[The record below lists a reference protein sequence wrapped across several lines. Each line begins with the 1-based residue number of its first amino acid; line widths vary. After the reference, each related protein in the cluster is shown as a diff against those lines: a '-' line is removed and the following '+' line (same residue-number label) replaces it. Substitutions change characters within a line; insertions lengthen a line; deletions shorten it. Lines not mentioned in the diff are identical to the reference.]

1 MKIENLKFELLTTGY
16 HRIVTREV
24 NIGGVPLGGTQPIRV
39 QSMTSTDTLD
49 TEATIAQ
56 SIRMI
61 EAGCEYVR
69 ITAPGMKEAENLKLI
84 KQGLRQRGFQTPL
97 IADVHF
103 NPKVAELAAQYVEKV
118 RINPGNYTDRNTGK
132 LEFTESEY
140 QAEIDKIR
148 ERLNPL
154 IGICKNNG
162 TVLRI
167 GSNHGSL
174 SERIM
179 SRYGD
184 TPMGMAIAAMEF
196 INICEDFSFRD
207 LVISMKSSNP
217 IVMVEATRLIVALMD
232 ANGECYPLH
241 LGVTEAGD
249 AAEGRIKSAA
259 GICSLLEDGVGD
271 TIRVSLTEDPEKE
284 IPVALLMT
292 KRYNNHTNTAEQDK
306 VILNIDP
313 FSFKKRKS
321 RAAGMIGGKN
331 LPVVI
336 SSFPEELDAPFKPDL
351 VEPDIPEEQLPL
363 FNRFVALRQPALP
376 TEELL
381 APYKNL
387 TTAVLVAEGTD
398 NDAPKWFRNVFNA
411 LTQIN
416 DDIPV
421 VLKRCYTTPD
431 TEAFLIQSATDM
443 GTLFADGMGDGVWFE
458 ATDPFIKTRLVET
471 AFTILQATRSRVSQ
485 TEFIACPS
493 CGRTQYN
500 IQEALARVKAAT
512 RHLKGLKIAVMGC
525 IVNGLGEMA
534 DADYGYVGAGKGKV
548 SLYRGKELVVRN
560 IEQDEAVK
568 SLIDLIK
575 KDGKWF
581 EAGV

>member
-1 MKIENLKFELLTTGY
+1 VKIEDLNFELLAKGY
-16 HRIVTREV
+16 HRIITREV
-24 NIGGVPLGGTQPIRV
+24 NIGGVPVGGNQPIRV
-39 QSMTSTDTLD
+39 QSMTSTDTMD

-69 ITAPGMKEAENLKLI
+69 ITVPGIKEAENLKLI
-84 KQGLRQRGFQTPL
+84 KQGLRDRGFQTPL

-103 NPKVAELAAQYVEKV
+103 NPRVAELAAQYVEKV

-132 LEFTESEY
+132 LEFTPSEY

-148 ERLNPL
+148 DRLQPL
-154 IGICKNNG
+154 IVICKTHG
-162 TVLRI
+162 TAIRI

-196 INICEDFSFRD
+196 INICEDFDFRD
-207 LVISMKSSNP
+207 LIISMKASNTR
-217 IVMVEATRLIVALMD
+217 VMIEATRLIVALMQK
-232 ANGECYPLH
+232 NGECYPLH

-292 KRYNNHTNTAEQDK
+292 NRYNNRINTEEKDK
-306 VILNIDP
+306 VKLHLDP
-313 FSFKKRKS
+313 FTFTKRKS
-321 RAAGMIGGKN
+321 RAAGTIGGNN

-336 SSFPEELDAPFKPDL
+336 SSFPEALDATFKPDF
-351 VEPDIPEEQLPL
+351 VEPDGTEEQLPL
-363 FNRFVALRQPALP
+363 FNRFITLEQPELP
-376 TEELL
+376 TSELL
-381 APYKNL
+381 SLAMKSHN
-387 TTAVLVAEGTD
+387 AVLVAKGID
-398 NDAPKWFRNVFNA
+398 NDAPKWFRNVFNVLA
-411 LTQIN
+411 SMN
-416 DDIPV
+416 ENIPV
-421 VLKRCYTTPD
+421 LLKRCYTTSD
-431 TEAFLIQSATDM
+431 SEAFLIQSAADM
-443 GTLFADGMGDGVWFE
+443 GTLFSDGLGDGIWLE
-458 ATDPFIKTRLVET
+458 AVHPEIKGIVVET
-471 AFTILQATRSRVSQ
+471 AFSILQATRSRVSQ

-500 IQEALARVKAAT
+500 IQEALGRVKAAT

-534 DADYGYVGAGKGKV
+534 DADYGYVGAGRGKV
-548 SLYRGKELVVRN
+548 SLFRGKELVFKN
-560 IEQDEAVK
+560 IDQDEAVQK
-568 SLIDLIK
+568 LIELIK
-575 KDGKWF
+575 SDGRWF
-581 EAGV
+581 EA

>member
-1 MKIENLKFELLTTGY
+1 MKIEDLSFELLAKGY

-24 NIGGVPLGGTQPIRV
+24 NIGGVPVGGNQPIRV
-39 QSMTSTDTLD
+39 QSMTSTDTMD

-69 ITAPGMKEAENLKLI
+69 ITVPGIKEAENLKLI
-84 KQGLRQRGFQTPL
+84 KQGLRDRGYRTPL

-148 ERLNPL
+148 DRLQPL
-154 IGICKNNG
+154 IVICKTHG
-162 TVLRI
+162 TALRI

-196 INICEDFSFRD
+196 INICEDFDFRD
-207 LVISMKSSNP
+207 LVISMKSSNTR
-217 IVMVEATRLIVALMD
+217 VMIEATRLIVALMLK
-232 ANGECYPLH
+232 NGECYPLH

-292 KRYNNHTNTAEQDK
+292 QRYNNRINTKEQDK
-306 VILNIDP
+306 VKLNTDP
-313 FSFKKRKS
+313 FTFIKRKS
-321 RAAGMIGGKN
+321 RAAGAIGGNN

-336 SSFPEELDAPFKPDL
+336 SSFPEAFDATFKPDF
-351 VEPDIPEEQLPL
+351 VEPDCPEEQLPL
-363 FNRFVALRQPALP
+363 FNRFITLEQPELP
-376 TEELL
+376 TLELL
-381 APYKNL
+381 SIAMKSHN
-387 TTAVLVAEGTD
+387 AVIVAKGID
-398 NDAPKWFRNVFNA
+398 NDAPKWFRNVFNTLA
-411 LTQIN
+411 SMNQN
-416 DDIPV
+416 IPV
-421 VLKRCYTTPD
+421 VLKRCYTTSD
-431 TEAFLIQSATDM
+431 SEAFLIQSATDM
-443 GTLFADGMGDGVWFE
+443 GTLFSDGLGDGIWLE
-458 ATDPFIKTRLVET
+458 AVHPEIKGIVVET
-471 AFTILQATRSRVSQ
+471 AFSILQATRSRVSQ

-500 IQEALARVKAAT
+500 IQEALVRVKAAT

-534 DADYGYVGAGKGKV
+534 DADYGYVGAGRGKV
-548 SLYRGKELVVRN
+548 SLFRGKELVFKN
-560 IEQDEAVK
+560 IDQDEAV
-568 SLIDLIK
+568 SQLIDLIK
-575 KDGKWF
+575 SDGRWF
-581 EAGV
+581 EAVS

>member
-1 MKIENLKFELLTTGY
+1 VKIEDLKFELLAKGY
-16 HRIVTREV
+16 HRIITREV
-24 NIGGVPLGGTQPIRV
+24 NIGGVPVGGNQPIRV
-39 QSMTSTDTLD
+39 QSMTSTDTMD

-69 ITAPGMKEAENLKLI
+69 ITVPGIKEVENLKLI
-84 KQGLRQRGFQTPL
+84 KHGLRQRGYQTPL

-132 LEFTESEY
+132 LEFTASEY

-148 ERLNPL
+148 ERLQPL
-154 IGICKNNG
+154 LTICKTHG

-184 TPMGMAIAAMEF
+184 TPMGMAVAAMEF
-196 INICEDFSFRD
+196 INICEAFDFRE
-207 LVISMKSSNP
+207 LVISMKSSNTR
-217 IVMVEATRLIVALMD
+217 VMIEATRLIVALMSK
-232 ANGECYPLH
+232 NGQCYPLH

-249 AAEGRIKSAA
+249 AAEGRVKSAA

-292 KRYNNHTNTAEQDK
+292 RRYNNRINTEENDK
-306 VILNIDP
+306 VRLDIDP
-313 FSFKKRKS
+313 FTFLKRKS
-321 RAAGMIGGKN
+321 RAAGMIGGNN

-336 SSFPEELDAPFKPDL
+336 SSFPEALDATFKPDF
-351 VEPDIPEEQLPL
+351 VEMDSPEDQLPL
-363 FNRFVALRQPALP
+363 FNRFITLEQPELP
-376 TEELL
+376 TSELL
-381 APYKNL
+381 TLSMKFHN
-387 TTAVLVAEGTD
+387 AVLVAKGID
-398 NDAPKWFRNVFNA
+398 NDAPKWFRNVFNTLA
-411 LTQIN
+411 SMNQN
-416 DDIPV
+416 IPV
-421 VLKRCYTTPD
+421 VLKRCYTTTD
-431 TEAFLIQSATDM
+431 TEEFLIQSATDM
-443 GTLFADGMGDGVWFE
+443 GTLFSDGLGDGIWLE
-458 ATDPFIKTRLVET
+458 AVHPEIREIVVET
-471 AFTILQATRSRVSQ
+471 AFSILQATRSRVSQ

-500 IQEALARVKAAT
+500 IQEALGRVKTAT

-534 DADYGYVGAGKGKV
+534 DADYGYVGAGRGKV
-548 SLYRGKELVVRN
+548 SLFRGKELVIKN
-560 IEQDEAVK
+560 IDQDEAVMK
-568 SLIDLIK
+568 LIELIK
-575 KDGKWF
+575 SDGRWF
-581 EAGV
+581 EA

>member
-1 MKIENLKFELLTTGY
+1 MKIEDLNFELLAKGY

-24 NIGGVPLGGTQPIRV
+24 NIGGVPVGGNQPIRV
-39 QSMTSTDTLD
+39 QSMTSTDTMD
-49 TEATIAQ
+49 TGATIAQ

-69 ITAPGMKEAENLKLI
+69 ITVPGIKEAENLKLI
-84 KQGLRQRGFQTPL
+84 KQGLRDRGYQTPL

-132 LEFTESEY
+132 LEFTSLEY

-148 ERLNPL
+148 DRLQPL
-154 IGICKNNG
+154 ISICKTHG
-162 TVLRI
+162 TAIRI

-196 INICEDFSFRD
+196 INICEDFDFRD
-207 LVISMKSSNP
+207 LVISMKSSNTR
-217 IVMVEATRLIVALMD
+217 VMIEATRLIVALMRK
-232 ANGECYPLH
+232 NGECYPLH

-292 KRYNNHTNTAEQDK
+292 QRYNRINTEEKDTVK
-306 VILNIDP
+306 LNIDP
-313 FSFKKRKS
+313 FTFIKRKS
-321 RAAGMIGGKN
+321 RAAGSIGGNN

-336 SSFPEELDAPFKPDL
+336 SSFPETLDATFKPDI
-351 VEPDIPEEQLPL
+351 VEPDSPEDQIPL
-363 FNRFVALRQPALP
+363 FNKFIIIDQPELPTSELLTLALRCHNP
-376 TEELL
+376 
-381 APYKNL
+381 
-387 TTAVLVAEGTD
+387 VLVANGID
-398 NDAPKWFRNVFNA
+398 NDAPKWFRNVFNVLA
-411 LTQIN
+411 SMN
-416 DDIPV
+416 ENIPV
-421 VLKRCYTTPD
+421 ILKRCYTTAD
-431 TEAFLIQSATDM
+431 SEAFLIQSAADM
-443 GTLFADGMGDGVWFE
+443 GTLFSDGLGDGIWLE
-458 ATDPFIKTRLVET
+458 AVYPEIKEIVVET
-471 AFTILQATRSRVSQ
+471 AFSILQATRSRVSQ

-500 IQEALARVKAAT
+500 IQEALGRVKAAT

-534 DADYGYVGAGKGKV
+534 DADYGYVGAGRGKV
-548 SLYRGKELVVRN
+548 SLFRGKELVFKN
-560 IEQDEAVK
+560 IDQDEAVLK
-568 SLIDLIK
+568 LIELIK
-575 KDGKWF
+575 SDGRWF
-581 EAGV
+581 EAVS

>member
-1 MKIENLKFELLTTGY
+1 MKFELFAKGY
-16 HRIVTREV
+16 HRIKTRVV
-24 NIGGVPLGGTQPIRV
+24 NIGGVPLGGNYPIRV
-39 QSMTSTDTLD
+39 QSMTSTDTMN

-69 ITAPGMKEAENLKLI
+69 ITVQGIKEAENLKLI
-84 KQGLRQRGFQTPL
+84 KQGLRNRGFQPPL

-132 LEFTESEY
+132 VEFTDTEY

-148 ERLNPL
+148 SRLQPL
-154 IGICKNNG
+154 IEICK
-162 TVLRI
+162 THSTAIRI

-179 SRYGD
+179 SRHGD

-196 INICEDFSFRD
+196 INICEDFNFYD
-207 LVISMKSSNP
+207 LVVSMKASNP
-217 IVMVEATRLIVALMD
+217 RVMIESTRLIVAMMQ

-249 AAEGRIKSAA
+249 AAEGRVKSAA
-259 GICSLLEDGVGD
+259 GICCLLEDGVGD

-284 IPVALLMT
+284 IPAALLMT
-292 KRYNNHTNTAEQDK
+292 GRYNNRVNSSEEDK
-306 VILNIDP
+306 VICKIDP

-321 RAAGMIGGKN
+321 RVSGSIGGHN

-336 SSFPEELDAPFKPDL
+336 SSFPEALDALFQPDF
-351 VEPDIPEEQLPL
+351 VETESPEEHLPL
-363 FNRFVALRQPALP
+363 FNKFIYLQQPALP
-376 TEELL
+376 TAELL
-381 APYKNL
+381 ASWAKEYN
-387 TTAVLVAEGTD
+387 AVLIAQGND
-398 NDAPKWFRNVFNA
+398 NETPKWFRAVFNA
-411 LTQIN
+411 LTELNIN
-416 DDIPV
+416 IPV
-421 VLKRCYTTPD
+421 VLKRCYTTSNL
-431 TEAFLIQSATDM
+431 EGFLIQSATDM
-443 GTLFADGMGDGVWFE
+443 GTLFADGMGDGIWIE
-458 ATDPFIKTRLVET
+458 ATDPLIQTKIVET
-471 AFTILQATRSRVSQ
+471 TFSILQATRSRISQ

-500 IQEALARVKAAT
+500 IQEALAKVKEAT

-534 DADYGYVGAGKGKV
+534 DADYGYVGAGIGKV
-548 SLYRGKELVVRN
+548 SLFRGKELVIKN
-560 IEQDEAVK
+560 IEQDEAVLK
-568 SLIDLIK
+568 LIALIK
-575 KDGKWF
+575 SDGKWV
-581 EAGV
+581 EAKA

>member
-1 MKIENLKFELLTTGY
+1 VKIEDLNFELLAKGY

-24 NIGGVPLGGTQPIRV
+24 NIGGVPVGGNQPIRV
-39 QSMTSTDTLD
+39 QSMTSTDTMD
-49 TEATIAQ
+49 TGATIAQ

-69 ITAPGMKEAENLKLI
+69 ITVPGIKEAENLKLI
-84 KQGLRQRGFQTPL
+84 KQGLRDRGYQTPL

-132 LEFTESEY
+132 LEFTSLEY

-148 ERLNPL
+148 DRLQPL
-154 IGICKNNG
+154 ISICKTHG
-162 TVLRI
+162 TAIRI

-196 INICEDFSFRD
+196 INICEDFDFRD
-207 LVISMKSSNP
+207 LVISMKSSNTR
-217 IVMVEATRLIVALMD
+217 VMIEATRLIVALMRK
-232 ANGECYPLH
+232 NGECYPLH

-292 KRYNNHTNTAEQDK
+292 QRYNRINTEEKDTVK
-306 VILNIDP
+306 LNIDP
-313 FSFKKRKS
+313 FTFIKRKS
-321 RAAGMIGGKN
+321 RAAGSIGGNN

-336 SSFPEELDAPFKPDL
+336 SSFPETLDATFKPDI
-351 VEPDIPEEQLPL
+351 VEPDSPEDQIPL
-363 FNRFVALRQPALP
+363 FNKFIIIDQPELPTSELLTLALRCHNP
-376 TEELL
+376 
-381 APYKNL
+381 
-387 TTAVLVAEGTD
+387 VLVANGID
-398 NDAPKWFRNVFNA
+398 NDAPKWFRNVFNVLA
-411 LTQIN
+411 SMN
-416 DDIPV
+416 ENIPV
-421 VLKRCYTTPD
+421 ILKRCYTTAD
-431 TEAFLIQSATDM
+431 SEAFLIQSAADM
-443 GTLFADGMGDGVWFE
+443 GTLFSDGLGDGIWLE
-458 ATDPFIKTRLVET
+458 AVYPEIKEIVVET
-471 AFTILQATRSRVSQ
+471 AFSILQATRSRVSQ

-500 IQEALARVKAAT
+500 IQEALGRVKAAT

-534 DADYGYVGAGKGKV
+534 DADYGYVGAGRGKV
-548 SLYRGKELVVRN
+548 SLFRGKELVFKN
-560 IEQDEAVK
+560 IDQDEAVLK
-568 SLIDLIK
+568 LIELIK
-575 KDGKWF
+575 SDGRWF
-581 EAGV
+581 EAVS

>member
-1 MKIENLKFELLTTGY
+1 
-16 HRIVTREV
+16 
-24 NIGGVPLGGTQPIRV
+24 
-39 QSMTSTDTLD
+39 MTSTDTLD

-61 EAGCEYVR
+61 ETGCEYVR
-69 ITAPGMKEAENLKLI
+69 ITTPGTKEAENLKLI
-84 KQGLRQRGFQTPL
+84 KQGLRQRGYQTPL

-103 NPKVAELAAQYVEKV
+103 NPKVAEIAAQYVEKV

-132 LEFTESEY
+132 LDFTESEY
-140 QAEIDKIR
+140 QVEIDKIR
-148 ERLNPL
+148 DRLQPL

-162 TVLRI
+162 TAIRI

-207 LVISMKSSNP
+207 LVISMKASNP
-217 IVMVEATRLIVALMD
+217 RVMIEATRLIVALMNT
-232 ANGECYPLH
+232 NGECYPLH

-271 TIRVSLTEDPEKE
+271 TIRVSLTEEPEKE
-284 IPVALLMT
+284 IPVALIMT
-292 KRYNNHTNTAEQDK
+292 GRYNNK
-306 VILNIDP
+306 VNSDETVNDILNIDP
-313 FSFKKRKS
+313 FSFQKRKS
-321 RAAGMIGGKN
+321 RVSGMIGGPN

-336 SSFPEELDAPFKPDL
+336 SSFPEELDAEFQPDL
-351 VEPDIPEEQLPL
+351 VETESPENQIPL
-363 FNRFVALRQPALP
+363 FNKFITLQQPSLP
-376 TEELL
+376 SAEILIPLMTD
-381 APYKNL
+381 PMV
-387 TTAVLVAEGTD
+387 VLVAQGID
-398 NDAPKWFRNVFNA
+398 NDTPKWFRNVFNA
-411 LTQIN
+411 LTIL
-416 DDIPV
+416 DIDVPV
-421 VLKRCYTTPD
+421 ILKRCYTTSNP
-431 TEAFLIQSATDM
+431 EEFLVQSATDM
-443 GTLFADGMGDGVWFE
+443 GTLFADGMGDGIWLE
-458 ATDPFIKTRLVET
+458 AIEPHIQSIIVET
-471 AFTILQATRSRVSQ
+471 TFSILQATRSRISQ

-500 IQEALARVKAAT
+500 IQEALAKVKAAT

-525 IVNGLGEMA
+525 IVNGIGEMA

-548 SLYRGKELVVRN
+548 SLYRGKEQVYRN
-560 IEQDEAVK
+560 IDQDEAIQE
-568 SLIDLIK
+568 LIDLIRS
-575 KDGKWF
+575 DGRWF
-581 EAGV
+581 EA

>member
-1 MKIENLKFELLTTGY
+1 MKIEDLNFELLAKGY
-16 HRIVTREV
+16 HRIITREV
-24 NIGGVPLGGTQPIRV
+24 NIGGVPVGGNQPIRV
-39 QSMTSTDTLD
+39 QSMTSTDTMD

-69 ITAPGMKEAENLKLI
+69 ITVPGIKEAENLKLI
-84 KQGLRQRGFQTPL
+84 KQGLRDRGYKTPL

-103 NPKVAELAAQYVEKV
+103 NPRVAELVAQYVEKV

-132 LEFTESEY
+132 IEYTALEY

-148 ERLNPL
+148 DRLQPL
-154 IGICKNNG
+154 IAICKTHG
-162 TVLRI
+162 TALRI

-196 INICEDFSFRD
+196 INICEDFDFRD
-207 LVISMKSSNP
+207 LVISMKSSNTR
-217 IVMVEATRLIVALMD
+217 VMIEATRLIVALMRK
-232 ANGECYPLH
+232 NGECYPLH

-249 AAEGRIKSAA
+249 ALEGRIKSAT

-292 KRYNNHTNTAEQDK
+292 SRYNNRINSKEQDQVK
-306 VILNIDP
+306 LKIDP
-313 FSFKKRKS
+313 FTFIKRKS
-321 RAAGMIGGKN
+321 RVAGTIGGNN

-336 SSFPEELDAPFKPDL
+336 SSFPEALDATFKPDF
-351 VEPDIPEEQLPL
+351 VEPDSIEDQIPL
-363 FNRFVALRQPALP
+363 FNRFIALEQPELP
-376 TEELL
+376 TSELL
-381 APYKNL
+381 TLAMKSHN
-387 TTAVLVAEGTD
+387 AVLVAKGID
-398 NDAPKWFRNVFNA
+398 NDAPKWFRNVFNVLA
-411 LTQIN
+411 SMN
-416 DDIPV
+416 ENIPV
-421 VLKRCYTTPD
+421 ILKRCYTTSD
-431 TEAFLIQSATDM
+431 SEAFLIQSATDM
-443 GTLFADGMGDGVWFE
+443 GTLFSDGLGDGIWLE
-458 ATDPFIKTRLVET
+458 AIHPEIKGIVVET
-471 AFTILQATRSRVSQ
+471 AFSILQATRSRVSQ

-500 IQEALARVKAAT
+500 IQEALGRVKAAT

-534 DADYGYVGAGKGKV
+534 DADYGYVGAGRGKV
-548 SLYRGKELVVRN
+548 SLFRGKELVFKN
-560 IEQDEAVK
+560 IDQDEAV
-568 SLIDLIK
+568 SQLIDLIK
-575 KDGKWF
+575 SDGRWF
-581 EAGV
+581 EA